1 MSAPTAENGN
11 CRRRRCSA
19 VICDAPCTPADPAHT
34 IVVSLTRAARTAV
47 ATEKGLP
54 ALSEARSPMS
64 RPARALLVLAATA
77 VVLLALSSCG
87 SSAPSGTSASPATIV
102 PGAAPL
108 YIDAVVQ
115 PTGSLETDTLAAGRR
130 LTQRA
135 KPFTGLLKLLQ
146 GPSGKTP
153 DYEHEVKP
161 WLGPEGGVFLRS
173 VGAAG
178 AQGASSAAQEL
189 LQQTLGKALSEGLA
203 GAENALL
210 GAEGLTGLLSKS
222 SLQGALV
229 LDTTDVDK
237 ARSFLEAQA
246 HGAGARTVS
255 YRGISFE
262 VSPDGIAEGVVHR
275 FAVIGSEAG
284 LKSVIDTAAG
294 GESLASASAYAKLA
308 SSAEPGRL
316 ANAYLDLE
324 KLDSSLEQAHG
335 STESLLALA
344 RGVLGETGQAYASL
358 IPAAN
363 SLALDVDTLPPASGA
378 SGSSGQEP
386 SPSGAQVLRGLPGG
400 AWFAVGIG
408 DLGKTLSGGAAA
420 LHTLATLASG
430 IKIGSFGIAKVFA
443 PLNSP
448 AINVQRDLLSW
459 MGPTGLYVSGSNVL
473 ELQAAVVITSK
484 NPALSRAA
492 VGKLASAYREAG
504 GETAP
509 TSIPGTEAA
518 VTVKLPEFPLALT
531 LADGQGKF
539 VLGLG
544 QASVQE
550 ALNPQSTLEGS
561 TLYNSAAS
569 ALGQG
574 IQPSAAIE
582 FHTLTGL
589 IESLGLNQAPG
600 FSGIASALGSL
611 ESLAAGTGGTPSA
624 GVKRA
629 RLVLGLQP
637 AG

>member
-1 MSAPTAENGN
+1 LPST
-11 CRRRRCSA
+11 R
-19 VICDAPCTPADPAHT
+19 
-34 IVVSLTRAARTAV
+34 SLR
-47 ATEKGLP
+47 
-54 ALSEARSPMS
+54 S
-64 RPARALLVLAATA
+64 RPARALLVLATTA
-77 VVLLALSSCG
+77 LLLLALSSCG
-87 SSAPSGTSASPATIV
+87 SSSPSGTSASPATVV
-102 PGAAPL
+102 PGTAPL

-115 PTGSLETDTLAAGRR
+115 PSGSLKTDTLAVGHQ
-130 LTQRA
+130 LTQHTQ
-135 KPFTGLLKLLQ
+135 PFTGLLKLLQ

-153 DYEHEVKP
+153 NYEHEIKP
-161 WLGPEGGVFLRS
+161 WLGPEGGVFLS
-173 VGAAG
+173 SIGAAG
-178 AQGASSAAQEL
+178 AQSASSAAQEL
-189 LQQTLGKALSEGLA
+189 LQQALSKALAEGLS

-210 GAEGLTGLLSKS
+210 GGAGLPSLLSQS
-222 SLQGALV
+222 SLQGALI

-237 ARSFLEAQA
+237 ARSFLHTQA
-246 HGAGARTVS
+246 HAAGAHTVS
-255 YRGISFE
+255 YRGVSFE
-262 VSPDGIAEGVVHR
+262 VSPDGIAEGIIHR

-284 LKSVIDTAAG
+284 LKSVIDTGAG
-294 GESLASASAYAKLA
+294 GASLAHTSTYAKLVA
-308 SSAEPGRL
+308 SAEPGRL

-324 KLDSSLEQAHG
+324 ALDSSLKTH
-335 STESLLALA
+335 SSSESLLALLH
-344 RGVLGETGQAYASL
+344 GVLGETGQAYASL

-378 SGSSGQEP
+378 SSSSGSE
-386 SPSGAQVLRGLPGG
+386 STPSGAQVLRGLPGG

-408 DLGKTLSGGAAA
+408 DLGKTLSGGTAA
-420 LHTLATLASG
+420 LRTLAKLASE

-448 AINVQRDLLSW
+448 AINVQQDLLSW

-473 ELQAAVVITSK
+473 ELQAAIIITSK

-504 GETAP
+504 AETAP

-531 LADGQGKF
+531 IANGQGKF
-539 VLGLG
+539 ILGLG
-544 QASVQE
+544 QASIQE
-550 ALNPQSTLEGS
+550 ALSPQSTLESS

-582 FHTLTGL
+582 FHTLSGL

-611 ESLAAGTGGTPSA
+611 DSLAAGTGGTPSA

-629 RLVLGLQP
+629 RLVLGLPP

>member
-1 MSAPTAENGN
+1 
-11 CRRRRCSA
+11 
-19 VICDAPCTPADPAHT
+19 
-34 IVVSLTRAARTAV
+34 
-47 ATEKGLP
+47 
-54 ALSEARSPMS
+54 LSEARSLTS
-64 RPARALLVLAATA
+64 RPVRLLLVLATTA
-77 VVLLALSSCG
+77 AALLALTSCG
-87 SSAPSGTSASPATIV
+87 SSAPSGTSASPATVV
-102 PGAAPL
+102 PGSAPL

-115 PTGSLETDTLAAGRR
+115 PSGSLETHTLAVGHR

-135 KPFTGLLKLLQ
+135 QPFTGLLQLLQ
-146 GPSGKTP
+146 GPGGKTP
-153 DYEHEVKP
+153 NYEHEVKP
-161 WLGPEGGVFLRS
+161 WLGPEAGVFLS
-173 VGAAG
+173 SIGTAG
-178 AQGASSAAQEL
+178 AQSASSAVQEL
-189 LQQTLGKALSEGLA
+189 LEQALSKALSEGLT
-203 GAENALL
+203 GAETALL
-210 GAEGLTGLLSKS
+210 GSGGLTSLLSQS

-246 HGAGARTVS
+246 HGAGAHTVS
-255 YRGISFE
+255 YRGVSFE
-262 VSPDGIAEGVVHR
+262 VSPDGTAEGIVHR

-284 LKSVIDTAAG
+284 LKSVIDTGAG
-294 GESLASASAYAKLA
+294 GESLAHASGYAKLVA
-308 SSAEPGRL
+308 SAEPGRL

-324 KLDSSLEQAHG
+324 ALDSSVKTSG
-335 STESLLALA
+335 SGESLLALL

-378 SGSSGQEP
+378 SSSDGGE
-386 SPSGAQVLRGLPGG
+386 STPSGAQVLRGLPGS
-400 AWFAVGIG
+400 AWLAVGLG
-408 DLGKTLSGGAAA
+408 DLGKTLGGSTAA
-420 LHTLATLASG
+420 LRTLAKLASG

-443 PLNSP
+443 PLSSP

-459 MGPTGLYVSGSNVL
+459 MGQTGIFVGGSNIL

-550 ALNPQSTLEGS
+550 ALSPQSTLESS
-561 TLYNSAAS
+561 TLYNNAAS

-582 FHTLTGL
+582 FHTLSGL

-600 FSGIASALGSL
+600 FSGIASTLGSL
-611 ESLAAGTGGTPSA
+611 DSLAAGTGGTPSA
-624 GVKRA
+624 SVKRA

>member
-1 MSAPTAENGN
+1 
-11 CRRRRCSA
+11 
-19 VICDAPCTPADPAHT
+19 
-34 IVVSLTRAARTAV
+34 
-47 ATEKGLP
+47 LP
-54 ALSEARSPMS
+54 PARSLRS
-64 RPARALLVLAATA
+64 RPARALLVLATTA
-77 VVLLALSSCG
+77 LLPVALSSCG
-87 SSAPSGTSASPATIV
+87 SSAPSGTSASPATVV
-102 PGAAPL
+102 PGTAPL

-115 PTGSLETDTLAAGRR
+115 PSGNLKTDTLAVGHR

-135 KPFTGLLKLLQ
+135 QPFTGLLKLLQ

-153 DYEHEVKP
+153 NYEHEVKP
-161 WLGPEGGVFLRS
+161 WLGPEGGVFLS
-173 VGAAG
+173 SISTAG

-189 LQQTLGKALSEGLA
+189 LQQALSKALSEGLT

-210 GAEGLTGLLSKS
+210 GSAGLPSLLSQS

-237 ARSFLEAQA
+237 ARAFLEAQA
-246 HGAGARTVS
+246 HSAGAHTVG
-255 YRGISFE
+255 YRGVSFE
-262 VSPDGIAEGVVHR
+262 VSPDGIAEGIVHR

-284 LKSVIDTAAG
+284 LKSVIDTGAG
-294 GESLASASAYAKLA
+294 GESLAHASAYAKLLA
-308 SSAEPGRL
+308 SAEPGRL

-324 KLDSSLEQAHG
+324 ALDSSLKAH
-335 STESLLALA
+335 SSSESLLALL

-358 IPAAN
+358 IPTAN

-378 SGSSGQEP
+378 SGSGSGES
-386 SPSGAQVLRGLPGG
+386 SPSGAQVLRGLPGS

-408 DLGKTLSGGAAA
+408 DLGKTLSGSTAA
-420 LHTLATLASG
+420 LHTIATLAST

-448 AINVQRDLLSW
+448 AIDVQRDLLSW

-473 ELQAAVVITSK
+473 ELQAAVIITSK

-504 GETAP
+504 AETAP
-509 TSIPGTEAA
+509 TSIPGTETA
-518 VTVKLPEFPLALT
+518 VTVKLPDFPLALT

-539 VLGLG
+539 ILGLG
-544 QASVQE
+544 QASIQE
-550 ALNPQSTLEGS
+550 ALSPQSTLEGS

-582 FHTLTGL
+582 FHTLSGL
-589 IESLGLNQAPG
+589 IESLDLSQAPG
-600 FSGIASALGSL
+600 FSGIASTLGSL
-611 ESLAAGTGGTPSA
+611 DSLAAGTGGTPSA

>member
-1 MSAPTAENGN
+1 MSRP
-11 CRRRRCSA
+11 
-19 VICDAPCTPADPAHT
+19 
-34 IVVSLTRAARTAV
+34 TRAT
-47 ATEKGLP
+47 
-54 ALSEARSPMS
+54 S
-64 RPARALLVLAATA
+64 RPARALLVLAATLA
-77 VVLLALSSCG
+77 ALLALSSCG
-87 SSAPSGTSASPATIV
+87 SSAPSGTSASPATVV
-102 PGAAPL
+102 PGSAPL
-108 YIDAVVQ
+108 YIDAVAQ
-115 PTGSLETDTLAAGRR
+115 PSGNLKTDTLAVGHR

-135 KPFTGLLKLLQ
+135 QPFTGLLKLLQ

-153 DYEHEVKP
+153 NYEHEVKP
-161 WLGPEGGVFLRS
+161 WLGPEGGVFLS
-173 VGAAG
+173 SISAAG
-178 AQGASSAAQEL
+178 AHGASSAAQEL
-189 LQQTLGKALSEGLA
+189 LQQALSKAL
-203 GAENALL
+203 
-210 GAEGLTGLLSKS
+210 AEGLTGAETALLGSEGLPHLLSHS

-246 HGAGARTVS
+246 HGAGAHTVS
-255 YRGISFE
+255 YRGVSFQ
-262 VSPDGIAEGVVHR
+262 VSPDGIAEGIVHR

-284 LKSVIDTAAG
+284 LKSVIDTGAG
-294 GESLASASAYAKLA
+294 GAALAHASAYTKLVA
-308 SSAEPGRL
+308 SAEPGRL
-316 ANAYLDLE
+316 ANVYLDLE
-324 KLDSSLEQAHG
+324 ALDASIKAHSSG
-335 STESLLALA
+335 ESLLALL
-344 RGVLGETGQAYASL
+344 RGVLGETGQAYASV

-378 SGSSGQEP
+378 EGGES
-386 SPSGAQVLRGLPGG
+386 SPSGAQILRGLPGG

-408 DLGKTLSGGAAA
+408 DLGKTLSGGTAA
-420 LHTLATLASG
+420 LHTLATLASE

-443 PLNSP
+443 PLSSP
-448 AINVQRDLLSW
+448 AINVQHDLLSW

-473 ELQAAVVITSK
+473 ELQAAVIITSK

-504 GETAP
+504 AETAP

-531 LADGQGKF
+531 IADGQGKF
-539 VLGLG
+539 ILGLG
-544 QASVQE
+544 QASIQE
-550 ALNPQSTLEGS
+550 ALSPQSTLEGG

-582 FHTLTGL
+582 FHTLSGL

-611 ESLAAGTGGTPSA
+611 DSLAAGTGGNPSA